1 VLALLSDRF
10 DHGLRSAQQLPACF
24 GLPCLATCPRL
35 PRSIG
40 GTVHDYLLDR
50 PRSAYAES
58 LRSLQLALRNAQGEG
73 LPKVIQVTS
82 SVADE
87 GKTTLACSLATS
99 LAQNGARVLLFELDL
114 RRPSIM
120 RRFWTSSDAAAG
132 RTPLFSELRHDERT
146 GVDLILVAN
155 PPSNPQVVL
164 TSEDL
169 ADVMRRLR
177 GRYDHII
184 IDSAPLL
191 GLSDSK
197 FLIDLADGIVLVIR
211 WESTTSDLVSEALG
225 ELRGISAPLLG
236 AVLTQVDFDRQVRYG
251 YGGVA
256 SY

>member
-1 VLALLSDRF
+1 
-10 DHGLRSAQQLPACF
+10 
-24 GLPCLATCPRL
+24 
-35 PRSIG
+35 
-40 GTVHDYLLDR
+40 
-50 PRSAYAES
+50 
-58 LRSLQLALRNAQGEG
+58 

-120 RRFWTSSDAAAG
+120 RRFWTSSDDAAG

-177 GRYDHII
+177 RRYDHII

-211 WESTTSDLVSEALG
+211 WASTTSDLVSEALG
-225 ELRGISAPLLG
+225 ELRGVSAPLLG

-256 SY
+256 SYYNKCRGYYVN